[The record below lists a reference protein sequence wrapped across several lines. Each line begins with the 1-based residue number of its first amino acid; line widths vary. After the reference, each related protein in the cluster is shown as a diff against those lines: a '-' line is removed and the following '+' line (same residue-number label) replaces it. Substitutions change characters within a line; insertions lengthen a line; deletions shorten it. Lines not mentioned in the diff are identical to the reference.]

1 MNQEFGYPDSKLMK
15 FDSDIGQIRERLQEL
30 SRQIFSKK
38 HRLEIAALVSAME
51 PPIWARQV
59 AKTLDIGENQAASE
73 LHEFEQL
80 GALQQ
85 FPSEFDRRKL
95 YVVTPHWLW
104 RAVREA
110 QDSGIRE
117 LDPENGEALV
127 AAYWTAMVDHAPRPV
142 LADTGDHE
150 LGGNYGD
157 FS

>member
-1 MNQEFGYPDSKLMK
+1 MK
-15 FDSDIGQIRERLQEL
+15 FDSDIGQIREHLQEL

-38 HRLEIAALVSAME
+38 YRLEIAALVAALE

-95 YVVTPHWLW
+95 YVVVPHWLW

-110 QDSGIRE
+110 LDSAVRE
-117 LDPENGEALV
+117 LEPDEGDALV
-127 AAYWTAMVDHAPRPV
+127 AAYWAAMVDGGEPRPV
-142 LADTGDHE
+142 PTNEGSSEFGGEDGGLGDVSGH
-150 LGGNYGD
+150 LR
-157 FS
+157 